1 MFAVSFYA
9 SCFVSRGNSVGK
21 KLIRLDWE
29 KVVYWLLFTLA
40 NTLLKLHFRIKFKL
54 LNKFSIEDTPNYL
67 LEVYLA
73 ITSTISYLDN
83 VLN

>member
-1 MFAVSFYA
+1 MFAVNFYA

-29 KVVYWLLFTLA
+29 KGVHWPLFTLA
-40 NTLLKLHFRIKFKL
+40 NTLLKLHFKIKFKL
-54 LNKFSIEDTPNYL
+54 SNKFLIEDTPNYL

-73 ITSTISYLDN
+73 ITSIISYLDN